1 MKKIIGISLAALSFV
16 FATSVFAA
24 EKAPVKKVETKATV
38 AQTIN
43 LYESPE
49 TTAKIIKQLPA
60 NTNLVGIY
68 QKGDWMKVGDREDG
82 STGWINLKQ
91 YHQAKQDFYQQ
102 YFHVNSE
109 SIYVSTKKDK
119 NGKTVIEAYK
129 NGKKLSDADAK
140 KLYDQ
145 MQAQTEKQFKAMQQF
160 NQEMDLQMQRE
171 LMIPP
176 MTFMPGI
183 VVIEKPVVKKEETKK

>member
-1 MKKIIGISLAALSFV
+1 MKKIVCVSLVVLSVV
-16 FATSVFAA
+16 FAASVFAA
-24 EKAPVKKVETKATV
+24 EKASVKKVEAKAV
-38 AQTIN
+38 AMQPIN

-49 TTAKIIKQLPA
+49 TTAKIIKKLPA

-68 QKGDWMKVGDREDG
+68 QKGEWMKVGDRADG
-82 STGWINLKQ
+82 STGWINLSQ
-91 YHQAKQDFYQQ
+91 YHQAKQDFYQH
-102 YFHVNSE
+102 YFHLNSE
-109 SIYVSTKKDK
+109 SVYVSTKKDK

-145 MQAQTEKQFKAMQQF
+145 IQLQTEKQFKAMQQF

-171 LMIPP
+171 LMNPP
-176 MTFMPGI
+176 MIFMPGI
-183 VVIEKPVVKKEETKK
+183 VVIQKPDPKKK